1 MIPSSRKQDLKR
13 KNLQKDFFEFQFNF
27 ASVKA
32 TPHTNYKTQKE
43 RKKERKEKERKKERK
58 KGERKKERKKGE
70 KKKEVNAL
78 REKRLTKRKILESVK
93 SKYDLTTYLPSFHL
107 GTPRKTQKI

>member
-1 MIPSSRKQDLKR
+1 MLTNQRAQFQTRVVTLLNFKYRIVYRLIPSSRKQDLKR
-13 KNLQKDFFEFQFNF
+13 KKLQKDFFEFKFNV

-58 KGERKKERKKGE
+58 KGERKKERRKKERKKERRKKGE
-70 KKKEVNAL
+70 KRKK
-78 REKRLTKRKILESVK
+78 
-93 SKYDLTTYLPSFHL
+93 
-107 GTPRKTQKI
+107 